1 MAKVKKD
8 DKVKELTETL
18 QRLQA
23 EFENSQKRLE
33 KEKQDFLQFAKKDM
47 ITKILPILDNFEL
60 ALKNTDN
67 KEEFQKGIELIYAE
81 LYSMLEKEGI
91 KKIEAKGKFDPH
103 QHEALMAE
111 ESDKEKGTIIQELQ
125 KGYLLNDKV
134 LRTAK
139 VKVAK

>member
-1 MAKVKKD
+1 MAEAKKK

-33 KEKQDFLQFAKKDM
+33 KEKQSFLEFAKKDI

-67 KEEFQKGIELIYAE
+67 KEEFQKGVELIYAE
-81 LYSMLEKEGI
+81 LYSMLEKEGVR
-91 KKIEAKGKFDPH
+91 KIQAKGKFDPY
-103 QHEALMAE
+103 QHEALMSE
-111 ESDKEKGTIIQELQ
+111 ESDKEQGIILQELQ

-134 LRTAK
+134 LRSAK